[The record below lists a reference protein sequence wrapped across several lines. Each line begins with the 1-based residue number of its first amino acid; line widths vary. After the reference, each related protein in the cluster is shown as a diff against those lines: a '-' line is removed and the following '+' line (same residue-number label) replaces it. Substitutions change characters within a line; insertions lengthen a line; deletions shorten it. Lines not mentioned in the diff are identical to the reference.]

1 MRSVRRVKQQGW
13 MVGEMLWVLTVVC
26 PLESSFSWDLDTW
39 DQALMWTGG
48 RGFQSQGLSSEL
60 SALKSPQISPGPGS
74 LTWKN
79 SPHSVRAGVGVT
91 KRTHLRVQPER
102 GGSGQASS
110 AASQFSGLPEP
121 HCTSCHARRCTRV
134 CVPGPGGCLLCEQLG
149 TRLVNIPA

>member
-1 MRSVRRVKQQGW
+1 MGRAG

-26 PLESSFSWDLDTW
+26 PSESSFSWDLDTW
-39 DQALMWTGG
+39 DQALMWTGS

-79 SPHSVRAGVGVT
+79 SPHLVRAGMGVT

-102 GGSGQASS
+102 GGLGQESS

-121 HCTSCHARRCTRV
+121 HCTSCHARRRTRV
-134 CVPGPGGCLLCEQLG
+134 CVPGPGGCLLCEQLS
-149 TRLVNIPA
+149 TQLVNIPA